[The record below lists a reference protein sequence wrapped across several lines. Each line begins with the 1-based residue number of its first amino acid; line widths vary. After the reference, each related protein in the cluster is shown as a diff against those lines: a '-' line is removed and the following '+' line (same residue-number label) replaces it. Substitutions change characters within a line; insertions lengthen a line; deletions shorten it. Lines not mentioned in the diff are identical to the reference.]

1 MSRLS
6 NHWEVDKTARKV
18 GATITREEETKNYVS
33 YGIGNTGPVS
43 AVINITDSGQ
53 TYIAVTNDNEP
64 DDTAC
69 MITDTPTQAME
80 ELAKRFRKMA
90 KLNGKH

>member
-1 MSRLS
+1 MSRQS

-18 GATITREEETKNYVS
+18 GATITREEEAKGYVS

-43 AVINITDSGQ
+43 AVINITDRGQ
-53 TYIAVTNDNEP
+53 TCIAVTNDDEP
-64 DDTAC
+64 DSTSY
-69 MITDTPTQAME
+69 MITDTPEQAMAA
-80 ELAKRFRKMA
+80 LAKRFRKMA